1 MASTETRMLILGAV
15 SYFEPVNGYQVQR
28 ELLTWGLD
36 EASNTTPGSIYSMLR
51 TLSRQGHL
59 DRHEVVDGGRR
70 VSVYTTTSSGRQLFL
85 ELVRTALAT
94 VTPLAP
100 LAMHLAFNF
109 APLVERATF
118 TDCIR
123 ARRATLLERCEELTE
138 RLTTVDEG
146 THLPPHIR
154 PSVDLMVRSA
164 GLELEWLDELLAH
177 LDAGG
182 LRFRGEEPTWRPPA
196 EDSGWQMV
204 ADQERYRALLGLS

>member
-15 SYFEPVNGYQVQR
+15 SYFEPVNGYQVRR

-59 DRHEVVDGGRR
+59 DRHEVSDGGRR
-70 VSVYTTTSSGRQLFL
+70 VSVYTTTPTGRRLFRD
-85 ELVRTALAT
+85 LVCSALMT

-109 APLVERATF
+109 TPLIERETF
-118 TDCIR
+118 TECMR
-123 ARRATLLERCEELTE
+123 ARRDSLLERCAALAE
-138 RLTTVDEG
+138 RLATVEEG
-146 THLPPHIR
+146 TYLPPHIR
-154 PSVDLMVRSA
+154 PSVDLMLRSA
-164 GLELEWLDELLAH
+164 RSELAWLDKLLAH

-182 LRFRGEEPTWRPPA
+182 LQFRGEEPAWRPPP

-204 ADQERYRALLGLS
+204 TDRERYRALLGLP